1 MQHLHPKARPLVAAT
16 RAVYRPTRVSAI
28 PHVPWKEDAVKEDA
42 VKEDA
47 VKENQMG
54 APAHQRLV
62 EILYSVC

>member
-1 MQHLHPKARPLVAAT
+1 
-16 RAVYRPTRVSAI
+16 VYRPTRVSAI
-28 PHVPWKEDAVKEDA
+28 PHVPWKEDAVKEDAVKEDA